1 MSLSLTGI
9 GLMSGTSADGI
20 DAALV
25 KLTQEATLEVRVL
38 AFERLD
44 YDPQFKQKILA
55 SFNSYQAD
63 RLCELNFELG
73 EKLAQAVNLLKEK
86 TDMPIDFVASHGQTI
101 YHIPPQNGR
110 IPSTLQLG
118 EPCVIAERTGLTVV
132 ADFRPRD
139 MASGGQGAPLV
150 ALADYLLFN
159 NLGGAISQ
167 NIGGIANM
175 TLIPADKDINKV
187 IAFDTG
193 PGNMII
199 DEIIRTLTKGK
210 EEYDLFGQRA
220 KLGQVNPEL
229 LEKLL
234 SENYYKLKP
243 PKTTGRE
250 LFGQEYTQNLIKAAK
265 ELGIKDDD
273 LIATATALTVE
284 SIARA
289 YEEFILPNN
298 KVSIVIVGGGGSYNL
313 TLMKW
318 LKKRLPALSI
328 KTHEDFGISSDAK
341 EAVAFSIL
349 GFRTLV
355 NQTGN
360 VPRAT
365 GAEKEAV
372 LGKIIP
378 GDNYH
383 ELLPKIY
390 PRIIK

>member
-298 KVSIVIVGGGGSYNL
+298 KVSIV
-313 TLMKW
+313 K
-318 LKKRLPALSI
+318 
-328 KTHEDFGISSDAK
+328 K
-341 EAVAFSIL
+341 EAPSS
-349 GFRTLV
+349 
-355 NQTGN
+355 
-360 VPRAT
+360 
-365 GAEKEAV
+365 
-372 LGKIIP
+372 
-378 GDNYH
+378 
-383 ELLPKIY
+383 
-390 PRIIK
+390 